1 MRSHKHW
8 YSESY
13 QHSYLSLCYPS
24 FISYHVLTGGCVFV
38 GQTNLPKIPLDILPE
53 SPVVAGD
60 GRRKS
65 QKNLDN
71 KNEKKIGQKIKMTFG
86 LGVCCV

>member
-1 MRSHKHW
+1 M
-8 YSESY
+8 
-13 QHSYLSLCYPS
+13 
-24 FISYHVLTGGCVFV
+24 FV
-38 GQTNLPKIPLDILPE
+38 EQTNFPRISLDILPE
-53 SPVVAGD
+53 SPVVARV

-86 LGVCCV
+86 LGVCCE

>member
-1 MRSHKHW
+1 
-8 YSESY
+8 
-13 QHSYLSLCYPS
+13 
-24 FISYHVLTGGCVFV
+24 VFV
-38 GQTNLPKIPLDILPE
+38 GQTNFPRISLDILPE
-53 SPVVAGD
+53 SPVVARV

-71 KNEKKIGQKIKMTFG
+71 KNENKIGQKIKMTFG

>member
-1 MRSHKHW
+1 VRVCW
-8 YSESY
+8 TNET
-13 QHSYLSLCYPS
+13 SLA
-24 FISYHVLTGGCVFV
+24 FA
-38 GQTNLPKIPLDILPE
+38 LDILPE
-53 SPVVAGD
+53 SPVVARV

-71 KNEKKIGQKIKMTFG
+71 KNENKIGQKIKMTFG

>member
-1 MRSHKHW
+1 VRVCW
-8 YSESY
+8 
-13 QHSYLSLCYPS
+13 
-24 FISYHVLTGGCVFV
+24 
-38 GQTNLPKIPLDILPE
+38 TNKLPWHLPGYFARKSSGSKGWQE
-53 SPVVAGD
+53 
-60 GRRKS
+60 KS

>member
-1 MRSHKHW
+1 MRFNRP
-8 YSESY
+8 SESMLIMLIMLILFG
-13 QHSYLSLCYPS
+13 YLSM
-24 FISYHVLTGGCVFV
+24 VLTGGCVFV
-38 GQTNLPKIPLDILPE
+38 EQTNFPSIPLDILPE
-53 SPVVAGD
+53 SPVVARVD
-60 GRRKS
+60 RRKS

>member
-1 MRSHKHW
+1 MRSHSHW
-8 YSESY
+8 ESESY
-13 QHSYLSLCYPS
+13 KYSCLSLCYPS
-24 FISYHVLTGGCVFV
+24 FISYHGLTGRCVFV
-38 GQTNLPKIPLDILPE
+38 EQTNFPGICLDILPE
-53 SPVVAGD
+53 SPVVARV

>member
-8 YSESY
+8 QSESY
-13 QHSYLSLCYPS
+13 QHSFLSLCYLS
-24 FISYHVLTGGCVFV
+24 FISYHGLTGRCVFV
-38 GQTNLPKIPLDILPE
+38 GQTNFPGICLDILPE
-53 SPVVAGD
+53 SPVVARVD
-60 GRRKS
+60 RRKS

>member
-8 YSESY
+8 QSESY
-13 QHSYLSLCYPS
+13 QHSFTFFCYLS
-24 FISYHVLTGGCVFV
+24 FISYHGLTGRCVFV
-38 GQTNLPKIPLDILPE
+38 EQTNFPRISLNILPE
-53 SPVVAGD
+53 SPVVARD

-65 QKNLDN
+65 QKNPDN

>member
-1 MRSHKHW
+1 
-8 YSESY
+8 
-13 QHSYLSLCYPS
+13 
-24 FISYHVLTGGCVFV
+24 VFV
-38 GQTNLPKIPLDILPE
+38 EQTNFPSIPLDILPE
-53 SPVVAGD
+53 SPVVARD

-71 KNEKKIGQKIKMTFG
+71 KNENKIGQKIKMTFS